1 MERRMR
7 YLWWGVLGI
16 VVLFAGWKLFLRPG
30 TTATVEK
37 ASNNREI
44 VVYVSGA
51 VSKPGLISLPLD
63 ARLNDVLKE
72 ANPLPEADLEQLN
85 PASKLKDGQ
94 KISIPYKAGMKSAE
108 TAAQAAQAPQMAQTS
123 QGSLSGQAA
132 QVAQSP
138 QTSSVSGSAPS
149 SNTGKININTAGA
162 AELDN
167 LPGVGPALAARIIQY
182 RTDNGPF
189 TNPEDLQNVSGIGSK
204 TYEKMASMVTT
215 GP

>member
-1 MERRMR
+1 MR
-7 YLWWGVLGI
+7 YLWWGALGI
-16 VVLFAGWKLFLRPG
+16 FVVFAGLKLFLPHG
-30 TTATVEK
+30 TTTTIEK
-37 ASNNREI
+37 ASNNREM

-51 VSKPGLISLPLD
+51 VSRPGLISLPLD
-63 ARLNDVLKE
+63 ARLNDALDAAKL
-72 ANPLPEADLEQLN
+72 LPEADLEQLN

-94 KISIPYKAGMKSAE
+94 KISIPYKAGMDPAE
-108 TAAQAAQAPQMAQTS
+108 TQAQAAQAIQPGQPNQPS
-123 QGSLSGQAA
+123 QGSSSVQASK
-132 QVAQSP
+132 VTPSP
-138 QTSSVSGSAPS
+138 Q
-149 SNTGKININTAGA
+149 TGKININTASA

-189 TNPEDLQNVSGIGSK
+189 LNPEDLQNVSGIGPK

>member
-94 KISIPYKAGMKSAE
+94 KISISYKAGMNSAE
-108 TAAQAAQAPQMAQTS
+108 ATAQASQTS
-123 QGSLSGQAA
+123 QRTQNPGSQSPQAA
-132 QVAQSP
+132 QVTQSP

>member
-1 MERRMR
+1 MR
-7 YLWWGVLGI
+7 YLWWGALGI
-16 VVLFAGWKLFLRPG
+16 FVVFAGLKLFLPHG
-30 TTATVEK
+30 TTTTIEK
-37 ASNNREI
+37 ASNNREM

-51 VSKPGLISLPLD
+51 VSRPGLISLPLD
-63 ARLNDVLKE
+63 ARLNDALDAAKL
-72 ANPLPEADLEQLN
+72 LPEADLEQLN

-94 KISIPYKAGMKSAE
+94 KINIPYKAGMDPAE
-108 TAAQAAQAPQMAQTS
+108 TQAQAAQAIQPGQPNQPS
-123 QGSLSGQAA
+123 QGSSSVQASK
-132 QVAQSP
+132 VTPSP
-138 QTSSVSGSAPS
+138 Q
-149 SNTGKININTAGA
+149 TGKININTASA

-189 TNPEDLQNVSGIGSK
+189 LNPEDLQNVSGIGPK

>member
-7 YLWWGVLGI
+7 YLWWGVLI
-16 VVLFAGWKLFLRPG
+16 ILVLFAGWKFFLPHG
-30 TTATVEK
+30 TTASVQK
-37 ASNNREI
+37 AATNREI

-51 VSKPGLISLPLD
+51 VNKPGLITLSLD
-63 ARLNDVLKE
+63 ARLDDVLKE

-94 KISIPYKAGMKSAE
+94 KITIPYKAGKNPAE
-108 TAAQAAQAPQMAQTS
+108 AASQPTQTLPKTQSTQPSQTS
-123 QGSLSGQAA
+123 KISEP
-132 QVAQSP
+132 VQS
-138 QTSSVSGSAPS
+138 SK
-149 SNTGKININTAGA
+149 TGKININTASA

-167 LPGVGPALAARIIQY
+167 LPGVGPALAERIIQY
-182 RTDNGPF
+182 RTDHGPF
-189 TNPEDLQNVSGIGSK
+189 ANPEDLQNVSGIGPK

>member
-16 VVLFAGWKLFLRPG
+16 VVLFAGWRLFLQPG
-30 TTATVEK
+30 TPATVEK

-63 ARLNDVLKE
+63 ARLNDVLEE

-94 KISIPYKAGMKSAE
+94 KISIPYKPGLNPAE
-108 TAAQAAQAPQMAQTS
+108 TAAQAAQAPQTS
-123 QGSLSGQAA
+123 QGSLSEQAA
-132 QVAQSP
+132 QVTQTP
-138 QTSSVSGSAPS
+138 QTSAISGSASS

-189 TNPEDLQNVSGIGSK
+189 TNPEDLQNVSGIGPK

>member
-94 KISIPYKAGMKSAE
+94 KISIPYKAGMNSAE
-108 TAAQAAQAPQMAQTS
+108 KAS
-123 QGSLSGQAA
+123 QAA
-132 QVAQSP
+132 QVTQSP

-189 TNPEDLQNVSGIGSK
+189 TNPEDLQNVSGIGPK

-215 GP
+215 GL

>member
-1 MERRMR
+1 
-7 YLWWGVLGI
+7 
-16 VVLFAGWKLFLRPG
+16 
-30 TTATVEK
+30 
-37 ASNNREI
+37 
-44 VVYVSGA
+44 
-51 VSKPGLISLPLD
+51 
-63 ARLNDVLKE
+63 
-72 ANPLPEADLEQLN
+72 LPEADLEQLN

-94 KISIPYKAGMKSAE
+94 KISIPYKAGMSTAE
-108 TAAQAAQAPQMAQTS
+108 TATQVAQTSQTAQTS

-138 QTSSVSGSAPS
+138 QTSAASGSAPS

-189 TNPEDLQNVSGIGSK
+189 SNPEALQDVSGIGPK